1 MSKKV
6 SLPVMSLAITGV
18 LYILGV
24 LLITMRRFFVP
35 IVLNTAPAATQ
46 NLVSSFL
53 VFLAAFLIIW
63 AITSLV
69 LHPDIDDE
77 NIKMLFIAF
86 GIIIII
92 TVFVAAFGLTISVV

>member
-6 SLPVMSLAITGV
+6 SLPVMSLAITGI

-24 LLITMRRFFVP
+24 FLITMRQFVVP
-35 IVLNTAPAATQ
+35 V
-46 NLVSSFL
+46 FL
-53 VFLAAFLIIW
+53 SGPTLTLAEGFLGFLAAFLVIW

-69 LHPDIDDE
+69 LHPDIDDD

-86 GIIIII
+86 GILIIISVFTSALALTI
-92 TVFVAAFGLTISVV
+92 TVG